1 MVVVAELNFYV
12 EKLLHTAVEVEAEV
26 GLRVIELEE
35 EEGWINVVEE
45 EEEQELKTR

>member
-1 MVVVAELNFYV
+1 MVVVAELYV